1 MRLDLFQIYTAENTG
16 SLGKKEAE
24 VFRHYLKEKSKKL
37 ASLKKKMAFLFKV
50 RFPLKIDSFRNALTI
65 PEVHPAT

>member
-1 MRLDLFQIYTAENTG
+1 VRLDLFQIYTAENTG

-37 ASLKKKMAFLFKV
+37 ASLKKKNGLFVQSAFSIK
-50 RFPLKIDSFRNALTI
+50 N
-65 PEVHPAT
+65 